1 MGIWGIRMRK
11 EVWDRVGAHLLSEPG
26 VLLHLL
32 AHPRLLTV
40 RLCVHHLQRVEGAGR
55 KRLAIRVGLY
65 LRQRVSRALVHP
77 RARAVCRASGK
88 GTP

>member
-40 RLCVHHLQRVEGAGR
+40 RLCVHRLQRREGARGE
-55 KRLAIRVGLY
+55 
-65 LRQRVSRALVHP
+65 
-77 RARAVCRASGK
+77 
-88 GTP
+88 GTGMCMEGAEGAEGAH